1 MRKALIMTAALAALV
16 KSYHV
21 ATVMGGVIKKRV

>member
-1 MRKALIMTAALAALV
+1 MTMGIRHAETAV